1 MLVLAVDTTATTIKV
16 RQAPSIGGQLSL
28 KLWEV
33 QLA

>member
-16 RQAPSIGGQLSL
+16 RQAPSIGELSL

-33 QLA
+33 ELA